1 MADAPDL
8 LESLYDA
15 HAGALFAYALNL
27 TRSEADA
34 RDLLQDQFHRLA
46 RQPMPAAVRDARGW
60 LLRSIHHLAI
70 DRIRRRATRDR
81 VADQW
86 SKEPLEL
93 FATHADPDATAFRQG
108 LAEAL
113 GELPEDQRSVVHL
126 KLWEGLT
133 FEAIAR
139 LLDIPPNTAASR
151 YRYGVDKLRA
161 RLRPLYEEIR

>member
-1 MADAPDL
+1 MAGPDSI
-8 LESLYDA
+8 ETLYDA

-46 RQPMPAAVRDARGW
+46 RQPMPNEVRDARGW

-70 DRIRRRATRDR
+70 DRIRRRETRERTADR
-81 VADQW
+81 F
-86 SKEPLEL
+86 SIEHIEL
-93 FATHADPDATAFRQG
+93 FATDADPDEAAFRLG

-113 GELPEDQRSVVHL
+113 GDLPEDQRSVVHL

-151 YRYGVDKLRA
+151 YRYGIDKLRA

>member
-1 MADAPDL
+1 MAGPDS
-8 LESLYDA
+8 LETLYDA
-15 HAGALFAYALNL
+15 HAEALFAYALNL
-27 TRSEADA
+27 TRSETDA

-46 RQPMPAAVRDARGW
+46 RQPMSEAVRDARGW
-60 LLRSIHHLAI
+60 LLRSMHHLAI

-86 SKEPLEL
+86 SKEPPEL
-93 FATHADPDATAFRQG
+93 FATHADPDEAAFRSG

-151 YRYGVDKLRA
+151 YRYGIDKLRA

>member
-1 MADAPDL
+1 MAGSDSI
-8 LESLYDA
+8 ETLYDA

-46 RQPMPAAVRDARGW
+46 RQPMPATVRDARGW

-70 DRIRRRATRDR
+70 DRIRRRETRERTADR
-81 VADQW
+81 F
-86 SKEPLEL
+86 SIEHIEL
-93 FATHADPDATAFRQG
+93 FATDADPDEAAFRLG

-113 GELPEDQRSVVHL
+113 GDLPEDQRSVVHL

-139 LLDIPPNTAASR
+139 LLDIAPNTAASR
-151 YRYGVDKLRA
+151 YRYGIDKLRA

>member
-1 MADAPDL
+1 MAGPDSI
-8 LESLYDA
+8 ETLYDA

-46 RQPMPAAVRDARGW
+46 RQPMPATVRDARGW

-93 FATHADPDATAFRQG
+93 FATHADPDEAAFR
-108 LAEAL
+108 L
-113 GELPEDQRSVVHL
+113 GLPEDQRSVVHL

-151 YRYGVDKLRA
+151 YRYGIDKLRA

>member
-1 MADAPDL
+1 MAGPDSI
-8 LESLYDA
+8 ETLYDA

-46 RQPMPAAVRDARGW
+46 RQPMPATVRDARGW

-86 SKEPLEL
+86 SKDPLEL
-93 FATHADPDATAFRQG
+93 FATHCTTTIIFPSDD
-108 LAEAL
+108 
-113 GELPEDQRSVVHL
+113 D
-126 KLWEGLT
+126 
-133 FEAIAR
+133 
-139 LLDIPPNTAASR
+139 
-151 YRYGVDKLRA
+151 
-161 RLRPLYEEIR
+161 

>member
-1 MADAPDL
+1 MAGPDS
-8 LESLYDA
+8 LETLYDA

-46 RQPMPAAVRDARGW
+46 RQPMPEAVRDARGW

-86 SKEPLEL
+86 SKEPPEL
-93 FATHADPDATAFRQG
+93 FATHADPDEAAFRSS

-113 GELPEDQRSVVHL
+113 GDLPEDQRSVVHL

-151 YRYGVDKLRA
+151 YRYGIDKLRT

>member
-1 MADAPDL
+1 
-8 LESLYDA
+8 
-15 HAGALFAYALNL
+15 
-27 TRSEADA
+27 
-34 RDLLQDQFHRLA
+34 
-46 RQPMPAAVRDARGW
+46 
-60 LLRSIHHLAI
+60 
-70 DRIRRRATRDR
+70 

-86 SKEPLEL
+86 SKEPLKL
-93 FATHADPDATAFRQG
+93 FATHADPDESAFRLG

-151 YRYGVDKLRA
+151 YRYGIDKLRA

>member
-1 MADAPDL
+1 MTGPDP
-8 LESLYDA
+8 LETLYDA

-27 TRSEADA
+27 TRSDADA
-34 RDLLQDQFHRLA
+34 RDLLQDQFQRLA
-46 RQPMPAAVRDARGW
+46 RQPMPEGVRDTRGW
-60 LLRSIHHLAI
+60 LLRSMHRMAI
-70 DRIRRRATRDR
+70 DRIRRRATRER
-81 VADQW
+81 VTERW

-93 FATHADPDATAFRQG
+93 FADHADPDEAAFRRS

-113 GELPEDQRSVVHL
+113 GDLPEDQRLVVHL

-139 LLDIPPNTAASR
+139 LLEIPPNTAASR
-151 YRYGVDKLRA
+151 YRYGIDKLRV